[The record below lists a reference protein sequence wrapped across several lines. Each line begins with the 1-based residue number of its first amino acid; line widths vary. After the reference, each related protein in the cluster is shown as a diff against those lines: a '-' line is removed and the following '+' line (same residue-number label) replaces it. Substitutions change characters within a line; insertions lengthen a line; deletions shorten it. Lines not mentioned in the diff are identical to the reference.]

1 MDKIDNS
8 KVLRRSYGFIAHN
21 DPAPKDKASRW
32 YIFTS
37 GGICPWIT
45 GGPETV
51 KQGDSLYVTYS
62 GGAIYN
68 YEHIASP
75 KVDQVDGKGLSTL
88 DYTPEEKE
96 SFVKKLPTYGVIG
109 DYAIIAG
116 SFKLYAHIPFT
127 VGTVEILPGQTLV
140 GATSEA
146 SYIVKSVVVDTGDWA
161 TGSAEGHVVIDAR
174 ANYLDAPYTDDE
186 VLQVEDVPV
195 AIRGTAPAYGG
206 WVMKSGINIT
216 SIGTSASS
224 LLLNHP
230 VNATEVIAMTVGAA
244 GDAMGHMITASQDLD
259 ASSVAVSKLAA
270 NTETG
275 IITSSSIDFTNLAN
289 CTTDATL
296 SVFGIVKL

>member
-8 KVLRRSYGFIAHN
+8 KVLRKSYGFIAHN

-32 YIFTS
+32 YVFTS
-37 GGICPWIT
+37 GGSCPWIT
-45 GGPETV
+45 GGPATV

-75 KVDQVDGKGLSTL
+75 KVHSVEGKGLSTL

-127 VGTVEILPGQTLV
+127 TGVIEILPGQTLA
-140 GATSEA
+140 GGTSEV
-146 SYIVKSVVVDTGDWA
+146 SYVVKSVVVDSGDWTTGDA
-161 TGSAEGHVVIDAR
+161 AGHVVIDAR
-174 ANYLDAPYTDDE
+174 ADYLSAPYTDE
-186 VLQVEDVPV
+186 EELQVEGTTV
-195 AIRGTAPAYGG
+195 ANRGTASAYGG

-216 SIGTSASS
+216 GIGTSTSR
-224 LLLNHP
+224 LMINHP
-230 VNATEVIAMTVGAA
+230 INATEVIAMTVGAP
-244 GDAMGHMITASQDLD
+244 GDAMGHHVAASQDLE
-259 ASSVAVSKLAA
+259 ASTVAIYKFAA

-275 IITSSSIDFTNLAN
+275 AITSSAVDFTSLAN

-296 SVFGIVKL
+296 SIFGIVKL

>member
-275 IITSSSIDFTNLAN
+275 IITSSAVDFTNLAN